1 MSTIAVTNVKHP
13 SAVDPALVLDAD
25 GDVTYAGVHDF
36 SAATVTGAGGL
47 RHIATESFSAV
58 SSVSLNNV
66 FTSDYQNYV
75 VVTSGIRSAAGP
87 VLARLRSGG
96 TDDSNTAYVTQYI
109 IADNTSLAGARSSA
123 QDYWEIFRWDDD
135 LSAATLTFFQPKD
148 ATRTVF
154 TSESIYA
161 FSDAYIR
168 NFVGSF
174 TNATSFDG
182 ITFYVSSGTITGAI
196 RVYGYQNS

>member
-13 SAVDPALVLDAD
+13 SAVDPAIVLDAD

-47 RHIATESFSAV
+47 RHIATETFSAV

-75 VVTSGIRSAAGP
+75 VVTSGIRSAPQA

-96 TDDSNTAYVTQYI
+96 TDDSNSAYVTQYI
-109 IADNTSLAGARSSA
+109 LANGTAVSGARST
-123 QDYWEIFRWDDD
+123 QDYWEVFRWDDN

-161 FSDAYIR
+161 FDDAYIR

-182 ITFYVSSGTITGAI
+182 ITFYVSSGTITGTI
-196 RVYGYQNS
+196 RVYGYANS